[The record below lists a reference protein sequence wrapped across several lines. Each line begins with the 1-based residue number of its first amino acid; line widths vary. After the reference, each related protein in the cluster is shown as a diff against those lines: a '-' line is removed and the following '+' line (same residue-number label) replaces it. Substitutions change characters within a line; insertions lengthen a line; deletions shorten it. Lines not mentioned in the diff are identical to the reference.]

1 MKKGMTARKLR
12 IVLFIVMFAIFGLAA
27 GGFMYAKSGL
37 DSYATSIS
45 KLNADAES
53 GDSNIQTLR
62 KLKTTL
68 EQERSTIEQARSVV
82 ASSTDYADKVI
93 SNISSIASE
102 SGVTI
107 TSIEFSDAAGSA
119 TAGTTSPPQGTGTT
133 APAGSTPAGLTKRSV
148 LVSIKT
154 PLEYTTLMKFIGAIE
169 SNTLKMQLTNLNLTA
184 DSGGQVNTQAL
195 TIEVYVRS

>member
-1 MKKGMTARKLR
+1 MTAQKLR
-12 IVLFIVMFAIFGLAA
+12 IVLFIVMIAIVALAA

-37 DSYATSIS
+37 DSYATTIS
-45 KLNADAES
+45 QLNADAES

-68 EQERSTIEQARSVV
+68 DEERTTIERARSVV
-82 ASSTDYADKVI
+82 ASSSDYADKVI
-93 SNISSIASE
+93 SNISSIASQ

-107 TSIEFSDAAGSA
+107 TSIEFTDNASAAG
-119 TAGTTSPPQGTGTT
+119 TASGAAQTAQGTTT
-133 APAGSTPAGLTKRSV
+133 APAATGAPAGLTKKSV

-154 PLEYTTLMKFIGAIE
+154 PLDYDTLMRFIGAIE
-169 SNTLKMQLTNLNLTA
+169 SNTLKMQLTGLTLTA
-184 DSGGQVNTQAL
+184 DSNGQVTTQAL